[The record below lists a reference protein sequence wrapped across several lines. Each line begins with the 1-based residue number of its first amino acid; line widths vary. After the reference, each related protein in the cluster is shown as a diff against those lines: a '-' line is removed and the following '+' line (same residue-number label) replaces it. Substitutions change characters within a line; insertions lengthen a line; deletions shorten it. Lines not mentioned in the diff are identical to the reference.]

1 MISLLQATRKQF
13 VASVQKRVE
22 YAGLLLMPDWGAKL
36 MDPSG
41 SHPILFSLIYSS

>member
-1 MISLLQATRKQF
+1 MVSQPQATRKQF

-22 YAGLLLMPDWGAKL
+22 CGGLLLMPDWGFKF

-41 SHPILFSLIYSS
+41 SHKILFSLIYSS